1 MAVKFSLEFFERGN
15 EINFLRTI
23 EDFIIS
29 NLLKYI
35 SYFSLFRYFY
45 KFRLDVQKYLQ
56 LKQELLIS
64 ECL

>member
-15 EINFLRTI
+15 EINFLRTF

-29 NLLKYI
+29 NLLKFF

-45 KFRLDVQKYLQ
+45 K
-56 LKQELLIS
+56 IS
-64 ECL
+64 TGCAKISSIEAGIVNK